1 VSGDLATE
9 TVADLTDSGRIA
21 GEVQI
26 SGTVTSIDA
35 RRNKAENEWATVAL
49 NDGTGEIEVLA
60 FPKNWTTIKPHLQV
74 GRVATVTGRLN
85 LDSRSGRLQ
94 LFATGLAPAQH

>member
-1 VSGDLATE
+1 MSVKGQSEGIAHGTPQGYGQHQYRGVPATE
-9 TVADLTDSGRIA
+9 ECGCLKAKR
-21 GEVQI
+21 
-26 SGTVTSIDA
+26 DA
-35 RRNKAENEWATVAL
+35 WATVAL
-49 NDGTGEIEVLA
+49 EDGTGEIEVLA